1 MGRSG
6 LDWQTNETDTQSIKY
21 TITKGLTAAKN
32 LSPTAT
38 PIQLEKK
45 RVSIDPFVIRDD
57 CASNPARN
65 CSTNFLAVENAA
77 PVLILAKRFL

>member
-1 MGRSG
+1 MGRGG
-6 LDWQTNETDTQSIKY
+6 LDWQTNETDTQSIN
-21 TITKGLTAAKN
+21 TITKGLTVAKN
-32 LSPTAT
+32 LSPTAA

-65 CSTNFLAVENAA
+65 CLTNFLVVENAA
-77 PVLILAKRFL
+77 PVLNLAKKFL